1 MKKIACLV
9 LLVLALSLSAPFVAA
24 QVGNL
29 SSVTLTAIPPRLGDE
44 GEIKIK
50 PGEKQQTQVR
60 VTNNSDQT
68 LDIESFVTDFI
79 IGDDGL
85 TPIPVKE
92 DVTSRWS
99 LASWVTLTTNNQRLA
114 PKKTG
119 VINVLIEVP
128 ADAMPGGHYAI
139 ITHQPMIGG
148 QKTDANSISGITQRV
163 GSILYVT
170 VEGPVNESAFIHD
183 FKFKPNIAEFGPMHF
198 YYSIENQ
205 SDIHLK
211 PQASVEIRNL
221 FKQKV
226 ATIQVEQNN
235 IFPGSQRAFTGVW
248 PVTWGFGPYEA
259 TLTVL
264 YGSESKVAVATTTV
278 WLLPLSV
285 IIAVLILILALITGG
300 IVIKRHLDYR
310 ADLARREQ
318 RLRATTDE
326 NGDESEQTTSE
337 KTTK

>member
-9 LLVLALSLSAPFVAA
+9 LLVLALSIGVPLASA

-29 SSVTLTAIPPRLGDE
+29 SSVTLTAIPPRLGDD
-44 GEIKIK
+44 GDIKIK
-50 PGEKQQTQVR
+50 PGEKLQTQVR

-68 LDIESFVTDFI
+68 LDVESFVTDFI

-92 DVTSRWS
+92 DVTNRWS
-99 LASWVTLTTNNQRLA
+99 LASWVTLTPNNQRLE

-119 VINVLIEVP
+119 VISVLIEVP

-139 ITHQPMIGG
+139 ITHQPMVGG
-148 QKTDANSISGITQRV
+148 QRADANSISGITQRV

-183 FKFKPNIAEFGPMHF
+183 FRFKPNIAEFGPMHF
-198 YYSIENQ
+198 YYSLENQ
-205 SDIHLK
+205 SDVHLK
-211 PQASVEIRNL
+211 PQASVEIRNI

-226 ATIQVEQNN
+226 ATIQVEPNN
-235 IFPGSQRAFTGVW
+235 VFPGSQRAFTGVW
-248 PVTWGFGPYEA
+248 PINWGFGPYDA
-259 TLTVL
+259 TLTVM
-264 YGSESKVAVATTTV
+264 YGSEGKVAVATTTV

-318 RLRATTDE
+318 QLRTAAEKNSEDSNQEKSDQTD
-326 NGDESEQTTSE
+326 S
-337 KTTK
+337 

>member
-9 LLVLALSLSAPFVAA
+9 LLVLALSLGVPSVGA

-29 SSVTLTAIPPRLGDE
+29 SSVTLTAIPPRLGDD
-44 GEIKIK
+44 GDIKIK
-50 PGEKQQTQVR
+50 PGEKLQTEVR
-60 VTNNSDQT
+60 VTNNSDQP
-68 LDIESFVTDFI
+68 LDVESFVTDFI

-92 DVTSRWS
+92 DVSNRWS
-99 LASWVTLTTNNQRLA
+99 LASWVTLTPNNQRLA

-170 VEGPVNESAFIHD
+170 VEGPINESAFIHD

-198 YYSIENQ
+198 YYSLENQ
-205 SDIHLK
+205 SDVHLK
-211 PQASVEIRNL
+211 PQASVEIRNI

-226 ATIQVEQNN
+226 ATVQVEPNN
-235 IFPGSQRAFTGVW
+235 VFPGSQRAFTGVW
-248 PVTWGFGPYEA
+248 PINWGFGPYDA

-264 YGSESKVAVATTTV
+264 YGSEGKVATATTTV

-318 RLRATTDE
+318 QLRAAEKQDDETDQEKTDE
-326 NGDESEQTTSE
+326 TVS
-337 KTTK
+337 